1 MTNTLTGSTALVTGA
16 TAGIGYAIA
25 LQLAR
30 EGAEVI
36 VHGRNAERGAKTVR
50 DIENVG
56 GEARF
61 VAADV
66 SNASDVR
73 RLADEAGP
81 VDILVNNAGIYR
93 FAPTFETTDADFDD
107 QINTN
112 LRAPYLLVQKLVPGM
127 IERGHGTVINVTTVA
142 ASTPA
147 EGAGIYGASK
157 AALEL
162 LTKLWADE
170 FGAAGVRVNAAAP
183 GPTQTLGT
191 EAFESDLIEGLGRT
205 TALGRTAEADEI
217 ANAVTFLASPG
228 ASYVNGA
235 VLTIGGGAQAI
246 HPAVPA

>member
-25 LQLAR
+25 LQLAS
-30 EGAEVI
+30 EGAEVV

-50 DIENVG
+50 DIENSG
-56 GEARF
+56 GKARF

-66 SNASDVR
+66 SDASDVR
-73 RLADEAGP
+73 RLADEAGD
-81 VDILVNNAGIYR
+81 VDILINNAGIYR

-107 QINTN
+107 HINTN
-112 LRAPYLLVQKLVPGM
+112 LKAPYILVQKLVPGM
-127 IERGHGTVINVTTVA
+127 VQRGHGTVINVTTVA

-147 EGAGIYGASK
+147 AGAGIYGASK

-170 FGAAGVRVNAAAP
+170 FGGSGVRVNAAAP

-217 ANAVTFLASPG
+217 ASAVTFLASPG

-235 VLTIGGGAQAI
+235 ILTVGGGAPAI
-246 HPAVPA
+246 KPAA

>member
-25 LQLAR
+25 VQLAK

-50 DIENVG
+50 DIENAG
-56 GEARF
+56 GKARF

-73 RLADEAGP
+73 RLADEAGD

-93 FAPTFETTDADFDD
+93 FAPTFDTTDADFDD

-112 LRAPYLLVQKLVPGM
+112 LRAPYILVQKLVPGM
-127 IERGHGTVINVTTVA
+127 VERGHGSVINVTTVA
-142 ASTPA
+142 ATFPA
-147 EGAGIYGASK
+147 ANAGIYGSSK

-170 FGAAGVRVNAAAP
+170 FGAAGVRVNAVAP
-183 GPTQTLGT
+183 GPTVTLGT
-191 EAFESDLIEGLGRT
+191 AAFESDLIEGLGRT

-217 ANAVTFLASPG
+217 ANVVTFVASPA

-235 VLTIGGGAQAI
+235 ILTVGGGAQAI
-246 HPAVPA
+246 KPAA

>member
-1 MTNTLTGSTALVTGA
+1 MTNTLTDSTALVTGA

-25 LQLAR
+25 LQLAS

-36 VHGRNAERGAKTVR
+36 VHGRNPERGAKTVR
-50 DIENVG
+50 DIENAG
-56 GEARF
+56 GKARF

-66 SNASDVR
+66 SDANDVR
-73 RLADEAGP
+73 RLADEAGD

-93 FAPTFETTDADFDD
+93 FGPTFETTDADFDD
-107 QINTN
+107 HINTN
-112 LRAPYLLVQKLVPGM
+112 LKAPYILVQKLVPGM
-127 IERGHGTVINVTTVA
+127 VQRGHGTVINVTTVA
-142 ASTPA
+142 ASTPTA
-147 EGAGIYGASK
+147 GAGIYGASK

-170 FGAAGVRVNAAAP
+170 FGASGVRVNAAAP

-191 EAFESDLIEGLGRT
+191 EAFDSDLIEGLGRT

-217 ANAVTFLASPG
+217 ASAVTFLASPG

-235 VLTIGGGAQAI
+235 ILTIGGGAQAI
-246 HPAVPA
+246 KPAA

>member
-25 LQLAR
+25 LQLAS

-50 DIENVG
+50 DIENAG
-56 GEARF
+56 GKARF

-66 SNASDVR
+66 SDASDVR
-73 RLADEAGP
+73 RLADEAGD

-93 FAPTFETTDADFDD
+93 FAPTFETTDADIDD
-107 QINTN
+107 HINTN
-112 LRAPYLLVQKLVPGM
+112 LKAPYILVQKLVPGM
-127 IERGHGTVINVTTVA
+127 VQRGHGTVINVTTVA
-142 ASTPA
+142 ATTPA
-147 EGAGIYGASK
+147 AGAGIYGASK

-170 FGAAGVRVNAAAP
+170 FGSSGVRVNAAAP

-217 ANAVTFLASPG
+217 ASAVTFLASPA

-235 VLTIGGGAQAI
+235 ILTIGGGAQAI
-246 HPAVPA
+246 KPAA

>member
-25 LQLAR
+25 LQLAK
-30 EGAEVI
+30 EGAEVV
-36 VHGRNAERGAKTVR
+36 VHGRNAERGAKAVR
-50 DIENVG
+50 DIENAG
-56 GEARF
+56 GKARF

-66 SNASDVR
+66 SDASDVR
-73 RLADEAGP
+73 RLADEAGD
-81 VDILVNNAGIYR
+81 VDILINNAGIYR

-107 QINTN
+107 HFDTN
-112 LRAPYLLVQKLVPGM
+112 LKAPYILVQKLVPGM
-127 IERGHGTVINVTTVA
+127 VERGHGVVINVTTVA
-142 ASTPA
+142 ATTPA
-147 EGAGIYGASK
+147 AGAGIYGASK

-170 FGAAGVRVNAAAP
+170 FGGSGVRVNAAAP

-217 ANAVTFLASPG
+217 ASAVTFLASPG

-235 VLTIGGGAQAI
+235 ILTIGGGAQAI
-246 HPAVPA
+246 KPVA

>member
-25 LQLAR
+25 LQFAR

-50 DIENVG
+50 DIENIG
-56 GEARF
+56 GKARF

-73 RLADEAGP
+73 RLADEAGA

-93 FAPTFETTDADFDD
+93 FAPTFETTDAEFDD

-127 IERGHGTVINVTTVA
+127 VERGHGSVINVTTVA
-142 ASTPA
+142 ASSPA

-170 FGAAGVRVNAAAP
+170 FGPAGVRVNAAAP

-246 HPAVPA
+246 RPIAA

>member
-25 LQLAR
+25 VQLAK
-30 EGAEVI
+30 EGAAVI

-56 GEARF
+56 GKARF

-66 SNASDVR
+66 SDADDVR
-73 RLADEAGP
+73 RLAAEAGD

-93 FAPTFETTDADFDD
+93 FAPTFDTTDADFDD

-112 LRAPYLLVQKLVPGM
+112 LRAPYILVQKLVPGM
-127 IERGHGTVINVTTVA
+127 VERGHGSVINVTTVA
-142 ASTPA
+142 ATFPA
-147 EGAGIYGASK
+147 AGAGIYGSSK

-183 GPTQTLGT
+183 GPTQTPGT
-191 EAFESDLIEGLGRT
+191 AAFESDLIEGLGRT

-217 ANAVTFLASPG
+217 ASAVTFLASPA

-235 VLTIGGGAQAI
+235 VLTIGGGQQTLKPVA
-246 HPAVPA
+246 

>member
-25 LQLAR
+25 LQLAG

-50 DIENVG
+50 DIENAG
-56 GEARF
+56 GKARF

-66 SNASDVR
+66 SDAGDVR
-73 RLADEAGP
+73 RLADEAGD

-93 FAPTFETTDADFDD
+93 FAPTFETSDADFDD
-107 QINTN
+107 QLNTN
-112 LRAPYLLVQKLVPGM
+112 LRAPYILVQKLVPGM
-127 IERGHGTVINVTTVA
+127 VARGHGTVINVTTVA
-142 ASTPA
+142 ATTPA
-147 EGAGIYGASK
+147 AGAGIYGASK

-170 FGAAGVRVNAAAP
+170 FGGSGVRVNAAAP
-183 GPTQTLGT
+183 GPTRTLGT

-217 ANAVTFLASPG
+217 ANAVTFLASPA

-235 VLTIGGGAQAI
+235 VLTIGGGPQAI
-246 HPAVPA
+246 KPAA

>member
-25 LQLAR
+25 LQLAK

-50 DIENVG
+50 DIENLG
-56 GEARF
+56 GKARF
-61 VAADV
+61 IAADV
-66 SNASDVR
+66 SDAGDVR
-73 RLADEAGP
+73 RLADEAGD

-93 FAPTFETTDADFDD
+93 FAPTFDTTDADFDD

-127 IERGHGTVINVTTVA
+127 IERGHGSVINVTTVA
-142 ASTPA
+142 ATVPA
-147 EGAGIYGASK
+147 AGAGIYGSSK

-170 FGAAGVRVNAAAP
+170 FGGAGVRVNAAAP
-183 GPTQTLGT
+183 GPTQTPGT
-191 EAFESDLIEGLGRT
+191 AAFESDLIEGLGRT

-217 ANAVTFLASPG
+217 ASAVTFLASPA

-246 HPAVPA
+246 KPAA